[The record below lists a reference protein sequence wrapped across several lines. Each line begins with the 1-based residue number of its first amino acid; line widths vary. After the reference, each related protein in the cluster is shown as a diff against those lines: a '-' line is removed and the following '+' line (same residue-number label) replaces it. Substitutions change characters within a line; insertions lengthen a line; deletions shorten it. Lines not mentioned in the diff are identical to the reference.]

1 MFVVITIILFEVI
14 IFVHEFGHFFVA
26 RFFKLSA
33 KEFSIGFGP
42 LIFKR
47 KKNKMKYCFRAFP
60 VGGFVDFYDEDFL
73 RLSVFKRAAIMLS
86 GPLFN
91 ILFGFLAVALVLILQ
106 GKYNSLE
113 VGFVKD
119 NYSNVKIGDE
129 IKMVNGKDVIVVNDF
144 LYKLSSI
151 DVNEPINLTVERNKK
166 KIEFFDVGK
175 VVETKNGKKKVLG
188 ISLKSKKLNV
198 ITFFEQAYNNFLFI
212 LKLIFKTFAKIFT
225 GGFSIDCFSGPIGL
239 ASVVGKAEKQGLCSL
254 IFLFAVI
261 SVNVGIFNLLPL
273 FALDGGQVLFLVY
286 EAVFKRPISRSFQNI
301 LNIFGLTFLTVIFI
315 FVTLK
320 DIFSLF

>member
-239 ASVVGKAEKQGLCSL
+239 ASVVGKAEL
-254 IFLFAVI
+254 
-261 SVNVGIFNLLPL
+261 
-273 FALDGGQVLFLVY
+273 
-286 EAVFKRPISRSFQNI
+286 
-301 LNIFGLTFLTVIFI
+301 
-315 FVTLK
+315 
-320 DIFSLF
+320 